1 MTENTPSTHTPEP
14 RQVPDWIP
22 AFPVH
27 APDSADQPPH
37 HDHCLGCGP
46 ANPHGHQLRARRDA
60 HGVYAHHRFDSRH
73 VGAPAIAHGGAV
85 ATVLDELFG
94 LLLYTVGEPAVT
106 RHLAI
111 DYLAPILLDTTEF
124 DRAHIHARDGRKLHL
139 QATIENDHAHV
150 ITTATALFL
159 TVDVNHF
166 LTHNTP
172 PHTDNTP

>member
-1 MTENTPSTHTPEP
+1 MTENTPSTDTPEP

-22 AFPVH
+22 AFPVL
-27 APDSADQPPH
+27 APDSVDLPPH

-46 ANPHGHQLRARRDA
+46 ANPHGHRLRARRDA

-111 DYLAPILLDTTEF
+111 DYLAPILLDTPYTL
-124 DRAHIHARDGRKLHL
+124 RAHIHSRDGRKLHL
-139 QATIENDHAHV
+139 KATIENDRAHV
-150 ITTATALFL
+150 VTTATALFL
-159 TVDVNHF
+159 IVDVNHF
-166 LTHNTP
+166 LTPQHTP
-172 PHTDNTP
+172 THR